1 MSATNATETALLA
14 LIFNATTWNG
24 FAEND
29 TTSPNTQYYIS
40 LHTSNPG
47 EGGSQNTGETAY
59 TGYARI
65 AVARTSGGW
74 TVSGDTATNVA
85 DIEFGLCTAS
95 PGSDLT
101 YVGIGTDVSGA
112 GTLLFSDP
120 LTSSVIMQIGAT
132 PIFSAGELDVTC
144 S

>member
-29 TTSPNTQYYIS
+29 TSSPNTQYYIS
-40 LHTSNPG
+40 LHTANPG
-47 EGGSQNTGETAY
+47 EAGSQNTSEAAY

-65 AVARTSGGW
+65 AVARSGAGW
-74 TVSGDTATNVA
+74 TVSGDTATNAA

-101 YVGIGTDVSGA
+101 YVGIGTDASGA
-112 GTLLFSDP
+112 GTLLFSDA
-120 LTSSVIMQIGAT
+120 LTNSVMMQVGST

-144 S
+144 N